1 MIKMGNFKGKRSF
14 TDSINDALNG
24 IITAIINERNI
35 KIDFTIGILVFLAS
49 IFLGLSR
56 TELLIICL
64 VVGVVIAAE
73 MINTAIENT
82 VDLITK
88 EYNPKAKFIKDTSA
102 GAVLIIAF
110 MAVIIGYGIFFDKV
124 NFILMNTLNLIS
136 GLPLHISFA
145 TLIIVIMSV
154 IFIKAITKTGTPLKG
169 GLPSGHAAVAS
180 SVVIIIWFLTNDI
193 WVFIMSAILAGLV
206 IHSRVESKIH
216 TIGESIWGIIIGT
229 LISIIIFG
237 LCKFF
242 QII

>member
-1 MIKMGNFKGKRSF
+1 VSKFKEKRSF

-24 IITAIINERNI
+24 IIAAIVNERNI
-35 KIDFTIGILVFLAS
+35 RIDFTIGILVFLAS

-56 TELLIICL
+56 TEILIICL

-73 MINTAIENT
+73 MINTALENT

-88 EYNPKAKFIKDTSA
+88 EYDPKIKFIKDTSA
-102 GAVLIIAF
+102 GAVLILAF
-110 MAVIIGYGIFFDKV
+110 VAIIIGYGIFFDKL
-124 NFILMNTLNLIS
+124 NFVLENTLNLIS

-145 TLIIVIMSV
+145 TLLIVIMSV

-169 GLPSGHAAVAS
+169 GLPSGHAAVAAS
-180 SVVIIIWFLTNDI
+180 VVVIIWILTKNI
-193 WVFIMSAILAGLV
+193 WVFIMSAILAILV

-216 TIGESIWGIIIGT
+216 TIGESLWGAIIGT
-229 LISIIIFG
+229 LISTIIFG